1 MTDDRQT
8 ALFPA
13 ILASTVHDIKNALS
27 TLLELAQRLR
37 QKPLLGEDADLR
49 QLEFEAIR
57 INQSLM
63 QLLVMYKVDQNAFG
77 LMVDV
82 HPATDVLEEIMAQQ
96 RGLLA
101 LKSLQCSLECV
112 DDLMCYC
119 DFQYLSHVL
128 ASVLNNALRYSHQ
141 TLLMTAYEEAGYVV
155 FAIEDDGDGYP
166 DGLLKT
172 DWQQPLSVD
181 WAGGHTGL
189 GLFFAAMIAGLHKN
203 GSRHGTIRLDNQSRL
218 GGARFRLFLP

>member
-1 MTDDRQT
+1 MTDDRRS
-8 ALFPA
+8 ALFPT
-13 ILASTVHDIKNALS
+13 ILASTVHDIKNALA

-63 QLLVMYKVDQNAFG
+63 QLLVTYKVDQNAFG
-77 LMVDV
+77 LMVDDY
-82 HPATDVLEEIMAQQ
+82 AAIDVLEEVLAQQ
-96 RGLLA
+96 CGLLA
-101 LKSLQCSLECV
+101 LKSLQCSLDCA
-112 DDLMCYC
+112 DDLLCYC

-128 ASVLNNALRYSHQ
+128 ASVLDNALRYSHRAV
-141 TLLMTAYEEAGYVV
+141 LMTAYEEAGYVV

-172 DWQQPLSVD
+172 DWQQPLSSDGV
-181 WAGGHTGL
+181 GGHTGL
-189 GLFFAAMIAGLHKN
+189 GLFFAAMIAGLHRN
-203 GSRHGTIRLDNQSRL
+203 GSRYGTIRLDNQSRL